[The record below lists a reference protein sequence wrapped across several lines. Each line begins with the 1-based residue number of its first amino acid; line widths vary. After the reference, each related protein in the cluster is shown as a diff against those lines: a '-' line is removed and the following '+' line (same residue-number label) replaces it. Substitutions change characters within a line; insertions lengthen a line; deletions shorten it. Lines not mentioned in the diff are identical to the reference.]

1 MGQVRVGRTGVGWLQ
16 QSCGRATMLYNCVV
30 VGCGWVRL
38 SVNVGVVV
46 VALVRVSVVRARVH
60 LVCMVTFFTIIIGIV
75 KGVL

>member
-1 MGQVRVGRTGVGWLQ
+1 
-16 QSCGRATMLYNCVV
+16 MLYSCVV

-60 LVCMVTFFTIIIGIV
+60 LVCMVTF
-75 KGVL
+75 LRLL